1 MSVPAKG
8 KTVTGVVRDAPTAN
22 NKDTYAVLSAAEQG
36 GKSYVK
42 DIGVKVITVADVAT
56 SRDDFIARLQQQG
69 VGVVWSDARKYIV
82 FEDLCRKKKGEKKY
96 KIRDKKLSQYYNVTI
111 SKEGLEDGF
120 KANTTKFTAAERA
133 RQQLDAGL
141 DDSFRASQSRKQQ
154 LTSGTDSSFQ
164 TDTGLSDIRLAA
176 QASTA
181 TYAVRERKR
190 RADEEARERFEA
202 ARRENFKERKRGAG
216 KGATSQQTNAKYTK
230 NIQDAK
236 DKAEK
241 EAHQAVA
248 SRQARLDEHEKAVEE
263 RENKIEKELEDCR
276 VEVLKTA
283 EDNFNSRMLAV
294 KEREN
299 AVAKREYAIKQ
310 DVSKRVDEAIKD
322 TLKYLNVVIFVFIC
336 LIIFI
341 GLKSGFWKSV
351 ADIIENY
358 FEVLKVIYV
367 YWSEPELT
375 LGCGILLIISELL
388 VILLTFLF

>member
-1 MSVPAKG
+1 MQSTKKIQLPPAALPNIKSINDGICCAHGLSVPAKG

-230 NIQDAK
+230 
-236 DKAEK
+236 
-241 EAHQAVA
+241 
-248 SRQARLDEHEKAVEE
+248 
-263 RENKIEKELEDCR
+263 
-276 VEVLKTA
+276 
-283 EDNFNSRMLAV
+283 
-294 KEREN
+294 
-299 AVAKREYAIKQ
+299 
-310 DVSKRVDEAIKD
+310 
-322 TLKYLNVVIFVFIC
+322 KYT
-336 LIIFI
+336 
-341 GLKSGFWKSV
+341 GR
-351 ADIIENY
+351 
-358 FEVLKVIYV
+358 
-367 YWSEPELT
+367 
-375 LGCGILLIISELL
+375 
-388 VILLTFLF
+388 

>member
-1 MSVPAKG
+1 MAIIKICNKHSFKQTLNYVGRDHTNAKGEKKPAAYTSGILCSDDTKEAVQDFWLTQKSYNKTTGRSAIEIIQSFPKGEKITVEKVHKIGLELATAIPYLQGHQVFIATHNDQQHGNLHNHIVINSVSLENGKKIQLPPAALPEIKAINDRICRAYELSVPAKG

-56 SRDDFIARLQQQG
+56 SRDDFTARLQQQG

-181 TYAVRERKR
+181 THAVRKRKR
-190 RADEEARERFEA
+190 REDEA
-202 ARRENFKERKRGAG
+202 AQQRTEFEGKEQQQQGTG
-216 KGATSQQTNAKYTK
+216 VVEKGGTAQSRTAKY
-230 NIQDAK
+230 AK
-236 DKAEK
+236 
-241 EAHQAVA
+241 
-248 SRQARLDEHEKAVEE
+248 
-263 RENKIEKELEDCR
+263 
-276 VEVLKTA
+276 
-283 EDNFNSRMLAV
+283 
-294 KEREN
+294 
-299 AVAKREYAIKQ
+299 
-310 DVSKRVDEAIKD
+310 
-322 TLKYLNVVIFVFIC
+322 KYT
-336 LIIFI
+336 
-341 GLKSGFWKSV
+341 GR
-351 ADIIENY
+351 
-358 FEVLKVIYV
+358 
-367 YWSEPELT
+367 
-375 LGCGILLIISELL
+375 
-388 VILLTFLF
+388 

>member
-1 MSVPAKG
+1 MAIIKICNKHTFKQTLNYVGRDHTNAKGEKKPAAYTSGILCSDDTKEAVQDFWLTQKSYNKTTGRSAIEIIQSFPKDEKITVEEVHKIGLELATAIPYLQGHQVFIATHNDQQHGNLHNHIVVNAVSLEDGKKIQLPPAALPNIKSINDGICCAHGLSVPAKG
-8 KTVTGVVRDAPTAN
+8 KTVTGVVRGAPTAN

-230 NIQDAK
+230 
-236 DKAEK
+236 
-241 EAHQAVA
+241 
-248 SRQARLDEHEKAVEE
+248 
-263 RENKIEKELEDCR
+263 
-276 VEVLKTA
+276 
-283 EDNFNSRMLAV
+283 
-294 KEREN
+294 
-299 AVAKREYAIKQ
+299 
-310 DVSKRVDEAIKD
+310 
-322 TLKYLNVVIFVFIC
+322 KYT
-336 LIIFI
+336 
-341 GLKSGFWKSV
+341 GR
-351 ADIIENY
+351 
-358 FEVLKVIYV
+358 
-367 YWSEPELT
+367 
-375 LGCGILLIISELL
+375 
-388 VILLTFLF
+388 

>member
-1 MSVPAKG
+1 MAIIKICNKHTFKQTLNYVGRDHTNAKGEKKPAAYTSGILCSDDTKEAVQDFWLTQKSYNKTTGRSAIEIIQSFPKDEKITVEEVHKIGLELATAIPYLQGHQVFIATHNDQQHGNLHNHIVVNAVSLEDGKKIQLPPEALPNIKSINDGICCAHGLSVPAKG

-230 NIQDAK
+230 
-236 DKAEK
+236 
-241 EAHQAVA
+241 
-248 SRQARLDEHEKAVEE
+248 
-263 RENKIEKELEDCR
+263 
-276 VEVLKTA
+276 
-283 EDNFNSRMLAV
+283 
-294 KEREN
+294 
-299 AVAKREYAIKQ
+299 
-310 DVSKRVDEAIKD
+310 
-322 TLKYLNVVIFVFIC
+322 KYT
-336 LIIFI
+336 
-341 GLKSGFWKSV
+341 GR
-351 ADIIENY
+351 
-358 FEVLKVIYV
+358 
-367 YWSEPELT
+367 
-375 LGCGILLIISELL
+375 
-388 VILLTFLF
+388 

>member
-1 MSVPAKG
+1 MAIIKICNKHTFKQTLNYVGRDHTNAKGEKKPAAYTSGILCSDDTKEAVQDFWLTQKSYNKTTGRSAIEIIQSFPKDEKITVEEVHKIGLELATAIPYLQGHQVFIATHNDQQHGNLHNHIVVNAVSLEDGKKIQLPPAALPNIKSINDGICCAHGLSVPAKG
-8 KTVTGVVRDAPTAN
+8 KTVIGVVRDAPTAN

-230 NIQDAK
+230 
-236 DKAEK
+236 
-241 EAHQAVA
+241 
-248 SRQARLDEHEKAVEE
+248 
-263 RENKIEKELEDCR
+263 
-276 VEVLKTA
+276 
-283 EDNFNSRMLAV
+283 
-294 KEREN
+294 
-299 AVAKREYAIKQ
+299 
-310 DVSKRVDEAIKD
+310 
-322 TLKYLNVVIFVFIC
+322 KYT
-336 LIIFI
+336 
-341 GLKSGFWKSV
+341 GR
-351 ADIIENY
+351 
-358 FEVLKVIYV
+358 
-367 YWSEPELT
+367 
-375 LGCGILLIISELL
+375 
-388 VILLTFLF
+388 

>member
-1 MSVPAKG
+1 MAIIKICNKHTFKQTLNYVGRDHTNAKGEKKPAAYTSGILCSDDTKEAVQDFWLTQKSYNKTTGRSAIEIIQSFPKDEKITVEEVHKIGLELATAIPYLQGHQVFIATHNDQQHGNLHNHIVVNAVSLEDGKKIQLPPAALPNIKSINDGICCAHGLSVPAKG

-230 NIQDAK
+230 
-236 DKAEK
+236 
-241 EAHQAVA
+241 
-248 SRQARLDEHEKAVEE
+248 
-263 RENKIEKELEDCR
+263 
-276 VEVLKTA
+276 
-283 EDNFNSRMLAV
+283 
-294 KEREN
+294 
-299 AVAKREYAIKQ
+299 
-310 DVSKRVDEAIKD
+310 
-322 TLKYLNVVIFVFIC
+322 KYT
-336 LIIFI
+336 
-341 GLKSGFWKSV
+341 GR
-351 ADIIENY
+351 
-358 FEVLKVIYV
+358 
-367 YWSEPELT
+367 
-375 LGCGILLIISELL
+375 
-388 VILLTFLF
+388 

>member
-1 MSVPAKG
+1 MAIIKVCNKHSFKQPLKYVGRDHANAKGDKKPAAYTSGILCSDDTKEAVQDFWLTQKSYNKTTGRSAIEIIQSFPKGEKITVEKVHKIGLELATAIPYLQGHQVFIATHNDQQHGNLHNHIVINSVSLENGKKIQLPPAALPEIKAINDRICRAYELSVPAKG

-202 ARRENFKERKRGAG
+202 ARREKFKERKRGAG

-230 NIQDAK
+230 
-236 DKAEK
+236 
-241 EAHQAVA
+241 
-248 SRQARLDEHEKAVEE
+248 
-263 RENKIEKELEDCR
+263 
-276 VEVLKTA
+276 
-283 EDNFNSRMLAV
+283 
-294 KEREN
+294 
-299 AVAKREYAIKQ
+299 
-310 DVSKRVDEAIKD
+310 
-322 TLKYLNVVIFVFIC
+322 KYT
-336 LIIFI
+336 
-341 GLKSGFWKSV
+341 GR
-351 ADIIENY
+351 
-358 FEVLKVIYV
+358 
-367 YWSEPELT
+367 
-375 LGCGILLIISELL
+375 
-388 VILLTFLF
+388 

>member
-1 MSVPAKG
+1 MAIIKICNKHTFKQTLNYVGRDHTNAKGEKKPAAYTSGILCSDDTKEAVQDFWLTQKSYNKTTGRSAIEIIQSFPKDEKITVEEVHKIGLELATAIPYLQGHQVFIATHNDQQHGNLHNHIVVNAVSLEDGKKIQLPPAALPNIKSINDGICCAHGLSVPAKG

-96 KIRDKKLSQYYNVTI
+96 KIRDKKLSQYYNMTI

-202 ARRENFKERKRGAG
+202 ARREKFKERKRGAG

-230 NIQDAK
+230 
-236 DKAEK
+236 
-241 EAHQAVA
+241 
-248 SRQARLDEHEKAVEE
+248 
-263 RENKIEKELEDCR
+263 
-276 VEVLKTA
+276 
-283 EDNFNSRMLAV
+283 
-294 KEREN
+294 
-299 AVAKREYAIKQ
+299 
-310 DVSKRVDEAIKD
+310 
-322 TLKYLNVVIFVFIC
+322 KYT
-336 LIIFI
+336 
-341 GLKSGFWKSV
+341 GR
-351 ADIIENY
+351 
-358 FEVLKVIYV
+358 
-367 YWSEPELT
+367 
-375 LGCGILLIISELL
+375 
-388 VILLTFLF
+388 